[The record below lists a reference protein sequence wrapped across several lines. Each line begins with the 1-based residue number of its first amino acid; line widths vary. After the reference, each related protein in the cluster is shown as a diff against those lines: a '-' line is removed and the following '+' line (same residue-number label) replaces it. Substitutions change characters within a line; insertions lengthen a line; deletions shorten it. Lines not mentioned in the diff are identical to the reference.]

1 MSVPPS
7 MSTSISNIPIQ
18 QPVDTPKVEE
28 DPEVAALL
36 RELQQPTATNVRE
49 QYTLPQQQPSV
60 NNMYMPPQPLQ
71 QNMYA
76 PQYVIPSNLSTNKP
90 YFHYET
96 AQKALYFVLIAFVVF
111 YPNIFD
117 SIYAKYPQLDTLK
130 NYDIIIRSIL
140 LLAIIYALLW
150 KFNL

>member
-1 MSVPPS
+1 MSVPPP

-18 QPVDTPKVEE
+18 QQPDTPKVEE

-36 RELQQPTATNVRE
+36 QEMNQVPTANVKEQYVVPQQPI
-49 QYTLPQQQPSV
+49 
-60 NNMYMPPQPLQ
+60 NNMYMQPPTSVY
-71 QNMYA
+71 QNMYYTNSM
-76 PQYVIPSNLSTNKP
+76 PDIPSSNKP

-96 AQKALYFVLIAFVVF
+96 AQKTLYFVVIAFIVF

-117 SIYAKYPQLDTLK
+117 SIYEKFPKLDSLK
-130 NYDIIIRSIL
+130 AYDIIVRSFL
-140 LLAIIYALLW
+140 LFAIIYALLW